1 MTRKDE
7 AQILDQ
13 LEDACTR
20 AEKSGKDKNLLVAL
34 RAVYILWRERQKTID
49 NLKEEIEINA
59 FDISQLQAEM
69 ETAKENI
76 GRLVEKASERH

>member
-7 AQILDQ
+7 TKILDQ
-13 LEDACTR
+13 LEDACGR
-20 AEKSGKDKNLLVAL
+20 AEKARKDSYILLLL

-49 NLKEEIEINA
+49 KLKEEIEINA
-59 FDISQLQAEM
+59 FDIAQLQTEL

-76 GRLVEKASERH
+76 GRLVEKK

>member
-13 LEDACTR
+13 LEDACGR
-20 AEKSGKDKNLLVAL
+20 AEKAGKDKDLIVAL

-49 NLKEEIEINA
+49 KLKEEIEINA
-59 FDISQLQAEM
+59 FDISQLQAEL

-76 GRLVEKASERH
+76 ERLVGKESERH

>member
-13 LEDACTR
+13 LEDACGR
-20 AEKSGKDKNLLVAL
+20 AEKAGKEEDLIVAL

-49 NLKEEIEINA
+49 KLKEEIEINA
-59 FDISQLQAEM
+59 FDISQLQYEL
-69 ETAKENI
+69 ETVEENI
-76 GRLVEKASERH
+76 ERLVGKASERH

>member
-13 LEDACTR
+13 LENSCAR
-20 AEKSGKDKNLLVAL
+20 AEKAGKDEDLIVAL
-34 RAVYILWRERQKTID
+34 RAVYILWRERKKAID
-49 NLKEEIEINA
+49 RLKEEIAINA
-59 FDISQLQAEM
+59 FDIAQLQTEL

-76 GRLVEKASERH
+76 RRVVEKASERH

>member
-13 LEDACTR
+13 LENACAR
-20 AEKSGKDKNLLVAL
+20 AEKDGKDEDLLVAL
-34 RAVYILWRERQKTID
+34 RAVYILWRERHKTID
-49 NLKEEIEINA
+49 RLKEEIEINA
-59 FDISQLQAEM
+59 FDIAQLQTEL

-76 GRLVEKASERH
+76 RRVVEKASERH